1 MTSDA
6 DAATYGEI
14 TVVSRETFKMVGNE
28 CYADAQATSTRSE
41 SEVDAEVETPTKDGE
56 KAPFKYRIMFCLA
69 VTVMGVLIIAIS
81 AVLIF
86 IVSGLKSDIA
96 ALQQELSTFQHNS
109 SRLSEDDRNVVTSV
123 NCNTEELMKLQ
134 QNYSQLLNKIENNTE
149 LYFDVQQLIAKELSE
164 NISHFYSEVQQL
176 RSEFECAFIAT
187 SCSDLPSSCP
197 SGYYLTCN
205 SSAVRVYCDM
215 TLSCG
220 NITGGWMRVAE
231 LNMTDTSQ
239 QCPGDLVERN
249 ESGIRQCR
257 IGENRCFSVYYST
270 ADVSY
275 SRVCGRITA
284 YQVGSTNAFRQYY
297 EK

>member
-1 MTSDA
+1 
-6 DAATYGEI
+6 
-14 TVVSRETFKMVGNE
+14 MVGNE

-149 LYFDVQQLIAKELSE
+149 LYFDVQQLIVR
-164 NISHFYSEVQQL
+164 ISLISTRKF
-176 RSEFECAFIAT
+176 
-187 SCSDLPSSCP
+187 
-197 SGYYLTCN
+197 N
-205 SSAVRVYCDM
+205 S
-215 TLSCG
+215 
-220 NITGGWMRVAE
+220 
-231 LNMTDTSQ
+231 
-239 QCPGDLVERN
+239 
-249 ESGIRQCR
+249 
-257 IGENRCFSVYYST
+257 
-270 ADVSY
+270 
-275 SRVCGRITA
+275 
-284 YQVGSTNAFRQYY
+284 
-297 EK
+297 